1 MAESNVRSEA
11 PVVFGN
17 SVEAL
22 VRVLGPALDGRVQQ
36 RFLAIGVDLF
46 NPNPAYPYELWLTT
60 LNLAMEVL
68 WPTLPRDEATF
79 RMGRAI
85 FESYGQTVM
94 GKALLQLVKVL
105 GPRRALER
113 MSRNLR
119 TTNNYSDTKLTEVGP
134 NHFELWVNRV
144 AFPHYFRGLLE
155 AGLEFGGAKAVKV
168 GIGSVSQEQGVVFE
182 LRWQ

>member
-1 MAESNVRSEA
+1 MAELRAEA

-22 VRVLGPALDGRVQQ
+22 VRVLGPALDGKVKAQ
-36 RFLAIGVDLF
+36 FLALGVDLF
-46 NPNPAYPYELWLTT
+46 NPNPAYPYELWLQA
-60 LNLAMEVL
+60 LNLAMQVL
-68 WPTLPRDEATF
+68 WPALPRDEATF
-79 RMGRAI
+79 LMGRAI

-119 TTNNYSDTKLTEVGP
+119 TTNNYSETRLTEQGP
-134 NHFELWVNRV
+134 NHFHLWVNRV

-155 AGLEFGGAKAVKV
+155 AGLEFGGAKEVKV
-168 GIGSVSQEQGVVFE
+168 GIASVSQEQGVVFD
-182 LRWQ
+182 LRWA

>member
-1 MAESNVRSEA
+1 VAEA

-17 SVEAL
+17 SVESL
-22 VRVLGPALDGRVQQ
+22 VRVLGPALDETVRQK
-36 RFLAIGVDLF
+36 FLALGIDLF
-46 NPNPAYPYELWLTT
+46 KPNPAYPYELWIQALQ
-60 LNLAMEVL
+60 LAMNLL
-68 WPTLPRDEATF
+68 WPGVGREVATY

-94 GKALLQLVKVL
+94 GKALMALVKVL

-119 TTNNYSDTKLTEVGP
+119 TTNNYSETRLTEVGP
-134 NHFELWVNRV
+134 NRYELWVNKV

-155 AGLEFGGAKAVKV
+155 AGLESGGAAEVKV
-168 GIGSVSQEQGVVFE
+168 EVGSVSATEGVAFG
-182 LRWQ
+182 LSWK

>member
-1 MAESNVRSEA
+1 VADA

-17 SVEAL
+17 SVESL
-22 VRVLGPALDGRVQQ
+22 VRVLGPALDETVRQK
-36 RFLAIGVDLF
+36 FLALGIDLF
-46 NPNPAYPYELWLTT
+46 KPNPAYPYELWIQALQ
-60 LNLAMEVL
+60 LAMNLL
-68 WPTLPRDEATF
+68 WPGVGREVATY

-94 GKALLQLVKVL
+94 GKALMALVKVL

-119 TTNNYSDTKLTEVGP
+119 TTNNYSETRLTEVGP
-134 NHFELWVNRV
+134 NRYELWVNKV

-155 AGLEFGGAKAVKV
+155 AGLESGGAAEVKV
-168 GIGSVSQEQGVVFE
+168 EVGSVSATEGVAFG
-182 LRWQ
+182 LSWK

>member
-1 MAESNVRSEA
+1 MAEA

-17 SVEAL
+17 SVESL
-22 VRVLGPALDGRVQQ
+22 VRVLGPALDETVRQK
-36 RFLAIGVDLF
+36 FLALGIDLF
-46 NPNPAYPYELWLTT
+46 KPNPAYPYELWIQALQ
-60 LNLAMEVL
+60 LAMNLL
-68 WPTLPRDEATF
+68 WPGVGREVATY

-94 GKALLQLVKVL
+94 GKALMALVKVL

-119 TTNNYSDTKLTEVGP
+119 TTNNYSETRLTEVGP
-134 NHFELWVNRV
+134 NRYELWVNKV

-155 AGLEFGGAKAVKV
+155 AGLESGGAAEVKV
-168 GIGSVSQEQGVVFE
+168 EVGSVSATEGVAFG
-182 LRWQ
+182 LSWK

>member
-1 MAESNVRSEA
+1 MRSEA

-22 VRVLGPALDGRVQQ
+22 VRVLGPALDGKVQQ
-36 RFLAIGVDLF
+36 RFLAIGIDLY
-46 NPNPAYPYELWLTT
+46 NPNPAYPYELWLQA
-60 LNLAMEVL
+60 LNLAMDVL
-68 WPTLPRDEATF
+68 WPGLPRDEATF

-119 TTNNYSDTKLTEVGP
+119 TTNNYSETKLTELGP
-134 NHFELWVNRV
+134 NHFHLWVNRV

-155 AGLEFGGAKAVKV
+155 AGLEFGGAKEVKV
-168 GIGSVSQEQGVVFE
+168 ALQRVSAEQGVVFD
-182 LRWQ
+182 LAWR